1 MSKNLL
7 RNLIANYFNNDFS
20 CRLNLHMLSSSPP
33 VCCSTDQW
41 EVDPEELTLGQEI
54 GSGQFGL
61 VLEGTWNQRKVAVKM
76 IREECMSDDEFK
88 EEARVMM

>member
-1 MSKNLL
+1 MLYSLTACIWTYFSLTRLWELFSLL
-7 RNLIANYFNNDFS
+7 FFRSA
-20 CRLNLHMLSSSPP
+20 
-33 VCCSTDQW
+33 DQW

-61 VLEGTWNQRKVAVKM
+61 VLEGRWRETKVAVKM
-76 IREECMSDDEFK
+76 IREECMSDEDFK

>member
-1 MSKNLL
+1 MSHF
-7 RNLIANYFNNDFS
+7 I
-20 CRLNLHMLSSSPP
+20 SSAITPFFP
-33 VCCSTDQW
+33 VIPTDQW
-41 EVDPEELTLGQEI
+41 EINPAELTLGREL

-61 VLEGTWNQRKVAVKM
+61 VLEGRWNKKKVAVKM

>member
-1 MSKNLL
+1 MADISRTRQLTPT
-7 RNLIANYFNNDFS
+7 
-20 CRLNLHMLSSSPP
+20 CTP

-41 EVDPEELTLGQEI
+41 EVDPAELTLGQEL

-61 VLEGTWNQRKVAVKM
+61 VLEGRWRDKKVAVKM
-76 IREECMSDDEFK
+76 IREECMSDEEFK